1 MSRSNLIL
9 VILLSVACCAAS
21 PWQTATPVP
30 TPTLFAP
37 THTPLQPTPT
47 FSSTPLPA
55 TYTPTLTLL
64 PTTPTPTPPP
74 VAATPTPSIPDCLV
88 NADRIECLWLNY
100 GWWGLLGYGLG
111 YLLVLFLLVAAV
123 AALYEHTKNTI
134 WKPLWEKIFPPKP
147 PTEEEKAHLDRKAL
161 DLLAE
166 QLEKGLPKEIID
178 FEHYAENLL
187 HQGVLPSA
195 AQEQKFIDL
204 ETGLDLRPSLG
215 LNLRVE
221 SGGVRDFQEI
231 QVFQDLSQATEALNP
246 ENGRPFA
253 ALVLLG
259 EPGAGKTTVLKKFT
273 GDLVRRRQADPAAHM
288 PLFVSL
294 SDHKT
299 GTPLEFLRRHWQQKF
314 QYDGFL
320 GQLHAD
326 KIWLVADGINEMER
340 RGYQKRLAGWHDFI
354 HAHFLPGGN
363 RLLVSCRVANYQ
375 EELELPRL
383 LIHPLDKQR
392 ILAFL
397 QCRLSFR
404 AQQVWDELV
413 RDRQEQ
419 ERLGR
424 HGGLYPLAQNPF
436 WLEVMTEVAGD
447 RGLPRSR
454 SRLAAR
460 FVQLA
465 LAREA
470 QRPGGIQLEEP
481 ERRRF
486 QSALVKLAW
495 RGLLKS
501 EHHVFKR
508 TAARRFFRQ
517 ISPRFGPEDC
527 LLLARDC
534 NLLEVNDKTVL
545 FTHQL
550 FQEFFAA
557 DELKRR
563 FIANRRFTTGWR
575 LSRLW
580 KIPWKKWNYD
590 ASSWGR
596 LPHPPLTGWEEA
608 TVMAAGLLDPAD
620 AARLA
625 LAVLPHNPPLAARC
639 LPEAGSDSI
648 PPAQVTVTG
657 RLLAQLQD
665 PAERL
670 TARLAAGRALG
681 HLGDPRILQGRAEV
695 DTSQGKVAF
704 IEPAWVPAPAG
715 VFQMGSADTDP
726 DAFDDEKPSHQVT
739 LSQPYQIGRFPVSV
753 AEYRCF
759 VEAKGYQQEKYWQ
772 PQAALR
778 WLRGELSFEESYQ
791 YYLFVEEKKGWE
803 SVLPE
808 IEDRVR
814 RGQEDPA
821 LLADIRRR
829 LAMPE
834 QQIRAAWQDLEQ
846 QHRDRDGHA
855 CHPWLWNDPDFN
867 GANQPVVGVTWYE
880 AQAYALWLNEMLRA
894 AGRLAGR
901 RVRLPREAEWESAAR
916 GADGRRYPWG
926 DAFDPRFCNSQ
937 EGRVRLPSPVGAYP
951 QGISPCGAHDM
962 AGNVWEWCSDWYAAD
977 EYARRKDT
985 PVINPP
991 GPAAGRFKVLR
1002 GGAWSCDGVLAR
1014 CAYRSGARPGD
1025 FDARFGFRLLLS
1037 PDQSP

>member
-1 MSRSNLIL
+1 MPRSILIF
-9 VILLSVACCAAS
+9 VILLSVACCAAN
-21 PWQTATPVP
+21 PWQAATPVP
-30 TPTLFAP
+30 SPTPFPP
-37 THTPLQPTPT
+37 TQTPLQPTPT
-47 FSSTPLPA
+47 FTSTPLPS
-55 TYTPTLTLL
+55 TPTLIPLPTNPTPTLL
-64 PTTPTPTPPP
+64 P
-74 VAATPTPSIPDCLV
+74 VASTPTPSIADCLV
-88 NADRIECLWLNY
+88 VADRIECLWLNY
-100 GWWGLLGYGLG
+100 GWWGLLGYGLA
-111 YLLVLFLLVAAV
+111 YLLVLFLVV
-123 AALYEHTKNTI
+123 AALAALYDHTKNSF

-147 PTEEEKAHLDRKAL
+147 PTEEEKALLDQRAL
-161 DLLAE
+161 HDLAE
-166 QLEKGLPKEIID
+166 LLEKGLPKEVID
-178 FEHYAENLL
+178 FEHYAENLR
-187 HQGVLPSA
+187 HQGTLLSA
-195 AQEQKFIDL
+195 TQEQKFIDL

-221 SGGVRDFQEI
+221 SGGVRDFQEV
-231 QVFQDLSQATEALNP
+231 QVFQDLSQAVAFLNP

-294 SDHKT
+294 SEHKT

-320 GQLHAD
+320 GQLHAG

-340 RGYQKRLAGWHDFI
+340 RGYQGRLAAWRDFI
-354 HAHFLPGGN
+354 HAYFLPGGN
-363 RLLVSCRVANYQ
+363 RLLVSCRVANYL

-383 LIHPLDKQR
+383 LIHPLDEWR

-397 QCRLSFR
+397 QCCLPDR

-436 WLEVMTEVAGD
+436 WLAIMTEVAGD
-447 RGLPRSR
+447 QGLPRSR
-454 SRLAAR
+454 SRLASR
-460 FVQLA
+460 FVQVA

-470 QRPGGIQLEEP
+470 QRPGGIQLGEP
-481 ERRRF
+481 ERSRF
-486 QSALVKLAW
+486 QAALVRLAW

-501 EHHVFKR
+501 EHHVFTR
-508 TAARRFFRQ
+508 RAAQRLFRKV
-517 ISPRFGPEDC
+517 SPRLKPEGC
-527 LLLARDC
+527 LFHARDC

-545 FTHQL
+545 FKHQL

-557 DELKRR
+557 NELKRR
-563 FIANRRFTTGWR
+563 FIANRRFTAGWR

-596 LPHPPLTGWEEA
+596 LPPPPLTGWEEA
-608 TVMAAGLLDPAD
+608 TVMAAGLLEPAG
-620 AARLA
+620 AERLA

-639 LPEAGSDSI
+639 LPEPDSGFTS
-648 PPAQVTVTG
+648 PAQEAVTG
-657 RLLAQLQD
+657 RLVAQLQD

-681 HLGDPRILQGRAEV
+681 RLGDPRILKGRAEA
-695 DTSQGKVAF
+695 DTPQGKVAF

-715 VFQMGSADTDP
+715 VFQMGSADTDQ
-726 DAFDDEKPSHQVT
+726 DAFDDEKPAHSVT
-739 LSQPYQIGRFPVSV
+739 LTQPYQIGRFPVSV

-759 VEAKGYQQEKYWQ
+759 VEAKGYLQEQYWK
-772 PQAALR
+772 PEAALR
-778 WLRGELSFEESYQ
+778 WLRGEVRFEESYQ
-791 YYLFVEEKKGWE
+791 YFWYVEQKKSLEG
-803 SVLPE
+803 VLPE

-814 RGQEDPA
+814 KGQEDPA
-821 LLADIRRR
+821 LLADLRRR

-834 QQIRAAWQDLEQ
+834 EQVRSTWQNLEK

-855 CHPWLWNDPDFN
+855 CHPWLWDDPDLN

-880 AQAYALWLNEMLRA
+880 AQAYALWLNEMLAA
-894 AGRLAGR
+894 AGRLAGG

-916 GADGRRYPWG
+916 GAGGRRYPWG
-926 DAFDPRFCNSQ
+926 NAFDLRFCNSQ
-937 EGRVRLPSPVGAYP
+937 EGRVRLSSPVGAYP
-951 QGISPCGAHDM
+951 QGVSPCGAHDM
-962 AGNVWEWCSDWYAAD
+962 AGNVWEWCSDWYDAQ

-985 PVINPP
+985 QVVDPA

-1002 GGAWSCDGVLAR
+1002 GGSWFDSGVYLR
-1014 CAYRSGARPGD
+1014 CAYRYRYLPAN
-1025 FDARFGFRLLLS
+1025 FDTDIGFRLLLS
-1037 PDQSP
+1037 PDQSS